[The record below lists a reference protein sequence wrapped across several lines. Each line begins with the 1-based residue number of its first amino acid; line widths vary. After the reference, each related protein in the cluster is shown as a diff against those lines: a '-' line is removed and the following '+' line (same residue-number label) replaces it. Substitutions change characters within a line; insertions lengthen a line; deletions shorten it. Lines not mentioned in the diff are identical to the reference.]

1 MHKQIFAQTALPRVL
16 SSTSVI
22 SLWISVW
29 LLPWTRQQHTAQQ
42 RSAGAEAEVTGGV
55 WRRRTDLSPGC
66 DRANLLWPSEPNL
79 LFPTKF
85 VVTFTHCTPSRSISA
100 PSLLSLILLYFS
112 YSHISR
118 LSPVF
123 SVAVLSP
130 SRRGRIITGHLFFAF
145 FPTSLCASAVPPVL
159 FLLLPH
165 YFPFFY
171 PVAPR
176 LISPEPYLPS
186 RSTSLIGNK
195 PKAFRKKT

>member
-29 LLPWTRQQHTAQQ
+29 LLPWTRKQHTAQQ
-42 RSAGAEAEVTGGV
+42 RWAGAEAEVTGGV

-66 DRANLLWPSEPNL
+66 DRANLLWPSEPSL

-85 VVTFTHCTPSRSISA
+85 VVTFTRCAPSRSISA
-100 PSLLSLILLYFS
+100 PSLLSLIFLYFS
-112 YSHISR
+112 YSHISL

-130 SRRGRIITGHLFFAF
+130 SGEGEENNWTLIFCFFSHISMCF
-145 FPTSLCASAVPPVL
+145 CSAS
-159 FLLLPH
+159 
-165 YFPFFY
+165 
-171 PVAPR
+171 R
-176 LISPEPYLPS
+176 SLPS
-186 RSTSLIGNK
+186 SPSLFPILLSRGSAAN
-195 PKAFRKKT
+195 